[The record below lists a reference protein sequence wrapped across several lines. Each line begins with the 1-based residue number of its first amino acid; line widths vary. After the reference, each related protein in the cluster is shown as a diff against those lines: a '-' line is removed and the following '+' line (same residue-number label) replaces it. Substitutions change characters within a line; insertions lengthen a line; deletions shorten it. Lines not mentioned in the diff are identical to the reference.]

1 MIHILS
7 TWRRRSMPPESL
19 ESNRTAPPRLLVGP
33 AWLAGYSPRPAVTP
47 IDLAVARARSES
59 AIDTLLA
66 TLPENWAAFTL
77 PRFGGDGAG
86 VVRLLVGPGGVLALH
101 ARLFDGQIA
110 WVHRQTVLVAGQR
123 SPDLTVATA
132 GANRLTVLLR
142 GRLPLR
148 TAVQP
153 ALVLLGT
160 RALWITGRSGLV
172 KSGLGKAGPAK
183 MVSVRTPL
191 VPVLGAAALGDW
203 LVARPQVLR
212 PIERMELA
220 AVIDNPL
227 TWGIRPTILPQ
238 PGSVGV

>member
-7 TWRRRSMPPESL
+7 TWRRPSTPPEPL
-19 ESNRTAPPRLLVGP
+19 ESNRTATPRSLVGP
-33 AWLAGYSPRPAVTP
+33 AWLPGYAPRPAVTP
-47 IDLAVARARSES
+47 IDLALARARSES

-66 TLPENWAAFTL
+66 ALPENWAAFTL

-86 VVRLLVGPGGVLALH
+86 VMRLLVGPGGVLALH

-123 SPDLTVATA
+123 SPDLTVATV

-160 RALWITGRSGLV
+160 RALWITGRSGWV
-172 KSGLGKAGPAK
+172 KSGLGTAGPTK
-183 MVSVRTPL
+183 MASGRTPS